1 MNPFARIAA
10 GCAVALA
17 LAICLVPAFL
27 ATASAQTAYPTRP
40 VRILVPF
47 GPGGIADITVRVVA
61 EKLTEKLGQQF
72 VIDNQP
78 GAGGITAA
86 RSALQAT
93 ADGYTLVLLTNGTA
107 ISVPL
112 FKKLPFNPVKDFAP
126 VSSLGTFDFLFL
138 TNGASKYQSVR
149 DLVAFAKANPGVL
162 NVGTVNVGSSQNL
175 SAELFKSM
183 AGIDFTIVPYKT
195 TPDLVIATTRAD
207 VDLMIDSYAS
217 ARAMM
222 ADKKIRALASS
233 GPARSAVTPDLV
245 TVDESGVKG
254 FDVTSW
260 NAIFAPAGTPQEV
273 IATLNAAIR
282 EVVALPEVKK
292 KLLDLGIEA
301 KASTPQELG
310 ARLASDIAKWT
321 AVIDKA
327 GIEKQ

>member
-1 MNPFARIAA
+1 MSIIARLAA
-10 GCAVALA
+10 GCAVAVA
-17 LAICLVPAFL
+17 LAASL
-27 ATASAQTAYPTRP
+27 APASAQTAYPTRP
-40 VRILVPF
+40 VRITVPF

-72 VIDNQP
+72 VIENLP

-86 RSALQAT
+86 RAALQAT
-93 ADGYTLVLLTNGTA
+93 ADGYTLALMTNGTA

-112 FKKLPFNPVKDFAP
+112 FKKLPFNPVKDFEP
-126 VSSLGTFDFLFL
+126 VSSLGYFDFLFL
-138 TNGASKYQSVR
+138 TGGTSKYQSVA
-149 DLVAFAKANPGVL
+149 DLVAFAKANPGAL

-195 TPDLVIATTRAD
+195 TPDLVIATTRSD

-217 ARAMM
+217 AKAMM
-222 ADKKIRALASS
+222 MDKKIRALASS
-233 GPARSAVTPDLV
+233 GPVRSAVTPDLV

-254 FDVTSW
+254 FEVTSW
-260 NAIFAPAGTPQEV
+260 NAIFAPAGTPKEV
-273 IATLNAAIR
+273 IAILSKTIG
-282 EVVALPEVKK
+282 EVMVMPDVKK
-292 KLLDLGIEA
+292 RLLELGIEA

-310 ARLASDIAKWT
+310 ERLKSDIAKWT

>member
-1 MNPFARIAA
+1 MSILARLAA
-10 GCAVALA
+10 GCAVAAALLA
-17 LAICLVPAFL
+17 SVAPAI
-27 ATASAQTAYPTRP
+27 AQTPYPTRP
-40 VRILVPF
+40 VRITVPF

-72 VIDNQP
+72 VIENLP

-86 RSALQAT
+86 RAALQAT
-93 ADGYTLVLLTNGTA
+93 ADGYTLALMTNGTA

-112 FKKLPFNPVKDFAP
+112 FKKLPFNPVKDFEP
-126 VSSLGTFDFLFL
+126 VSSLGYFDFLFL
-138 TNGASKYQSVR
+138 TGGSSKYQSVA
-149 DLVAFAKANPGVL
+149 DLVAFAKANPGAL

-195 TPDLVIATTRAD
+195 TPDLVIATTRSD

-217 ARAMM
+217 AKAMM
-222 ADKKIRALASS
+222 MDKKIRALASS
-233 GPARSAVTPDLV
+233 GPARSPVTPDLV

-254 FDVTSW
+254 FEVTSW
-260 NAIFAPAGTPQEV
+260 NAIFAPAGTPKEV
-273 IATLNAAIR
+273 IAILNKTIG
-282 EVVALPEVKK
+282 EVMALPDVKK
-292 KLLDLGIEA
+292 RLLELGIEA

-310 ARLASDIAKWT
+310 DRLKSDIAKWT